1 MDMDT
6 YTDTD
11 TDTDMDMDV
20 DVDMDKDI
28 DLASSDSDSY
38 GTSDP
43 SGSESGS
50 DLDENGAEES
60 AAKRKRGRPVGS
72 VRRRSESPTEDFQVK
87 APRKKNMLA
96 IDCLV
101 AVMCCVA
108 MCLGGISQELMVA
121 SRENIQSLSN
131 TERKQWLLD
140 YFWSHSK

>member
-1 MDMDT
+1 MTMR
-6 YTDTD
+6 
-11 TDTDMDMDV
+11 
-20 DVDMDKDI
+20 

-43 SGSESGS
+43 SGSEPGS

-60 AAKRKRGRPVGS
+60 AAKM
-72 VRRRSESPTEDFQVK
+72 K
-87 APRKKNMLA
+87 APRKKKMMA
-96 IDCLV
+96 IEFLV
-101 AVMCCVA
+101 AVMCCAA

-121 SRENIQSLSN
+121 SRENVQSLSN